1 MPSVYY
7 VDAIPGHEETV
18 EAKLVELPKILS
30 MTRFKEGNFDVAIL
44 VDIDDG
50 AERVKFETNHLRRI
64 SHTSQFQ
71 HVENPPPELV
81 ERLEA

>member
-1 MPSVYY
+1 MASVYY

-18 EAKLVELPKILS
+18 EAKLQELPKILS
-30 MTRFKEGNFDVAIL
+30 TTRFKEGNFDVAIL
-44 VDIDDG
+44 VDIDDA
-50 AERVKFETNHLRRI
+50 AERAKFETNHLRRV

-71 HVENPPPELV
+71 HVADPSPDLL